1 MTRLD
6 TIIKHKSIIIGLTGL
21 LFSTVVRAQQFAV
34 GNNLVYSATLT
45 PNLSVETRLDS
56 TWSMGFTGGYRPW
69 PTDDEAKRKYRHLS
83 LDLYARKWTGDKQWR
98 GWYYGFDALW
108 AHYNLSNL
116 RLTYFGMFKDARD
129 RRIQGNL
136 IGAGSFGGYA
146 VDLGSGFALDFQAG
160 ADLSWTHYTIFDK
173 VHCGVP
179 VAHRNRVY
187 LIPKVGVNVSW
198 RF

>member
-6 TIIKHKSIIIGLTGL
+6 TIIKHKSIIIGLGL
-21 LFSTVVRAQQFAV
+21 LFSTAVRAQQLAV

-56 TWSMGFTGGYRPW
+56 TWTMGFTGGYRPW

-108 AHYNLSNL
+108 VHYNLSNL
-116 RLTYFGMFKDARD
+116 RLNYFGMFKDASD

-136 IGAGSFGGYA
+136 IGAVLSVDMPWTSA
-146 VDLGSGFALDFQAG
+146 VASRLTSRLAPTCRGPIIPSSTRCTVVSPWRAETA
-160 ADLSWTHYTIFDK
+160 YTSCRK
-173 VHCGVP
+173 S
-179 VAHRNRVY
+179 A
-187 LIPKVGVNVSW
+187 ST
-198 RF
+198 